1 MAELQPKITSYN
13 ATGEK
18 LQSLDA
24 YILSLNGDISISGEH
39 EMVVQLENNAN
50 IIKENAYFFRLKL
63 SDGTKPVPYIR
74 LRDWV
79 VSPDNSYVEL
89 YLIGAK
95 DYLSSFDLFP
105 TFDADK
111 EEITYGENNNSN
123 IVNMYSRNIWLML
136 FMLFDNTKTV
146 VNTRGFFFPYQFED
160 LRLKG
165 LDVGGNSPTVESFRI
180 NSLDSSTL
188 YDAIIDVTESRST
201 PIVYETD
208 SNFNSDFNIIVKERG
223 EKIPKFSYS
232 NFGEIEKVTVEDIE
246 ATIFSATGKTFL
258 GANQSVINYS
268 PTQTLSTIYNIQNI
282 QSSSERQEN
291 LNQVVEKARNTPRG
305 QSVIFS
311 SFDDLELN
319 QELTLDGVIIEG
331 GNNVVI
337 TDKNVEGK
345 KVNYFTTRTN
355 IPTNPGKPNTP
366 GNRLIFKPLSQAND
380 RLDKTLKPIDGSTLR
395 W

>member
-39 EMVVQLENNAN
+39 EMVVQLENSAN
-50 IIKENAYFFRLKL
+50 INKENAYFFRLKL
-63 SDGTKPVPYIR
+63 SDETNPVPYIR

-89 YLIGAK
+89 YLVGAK

-111 EEITYGENNNSN
+111 EEVTYGENNNSN

-208 SNFNSDFNIIVKERG
+208 NNFNSNFNIIVKERG
-223 EKIPKFSYS
+223 AKIPKFNYS
-232 NFGEIEKVTVEDIE
+232 NFGEIEKATIEDVE

-268 PTQTLSTIYNIQNI
+268 PTQTLSTIYNIQNV

-291 LNQVVEKARNTPRG
+291 LSQVVEKARNTPRG

-319 QELTLDGVIIEG
+319 QELTLEGVIIEG

-380 RLDKTLKPIDGSTLR
+380 RLDRTLKPTDGSTLR

>member
-13 ATGEK
+13 ATGAK

-39 EMVVQLENNAN
+39 EMVVQLENSAN
-50 IIKENAYFFRLKL
+50 INKENAYFFRLKL
-63 SDGTKPVPYIR
+63 SDETNPVPYIR

-89 YLIGAK
+89 YLVGAK
-95 DYLSSFDLFP
+95 DYLASFDLFP

-111 EEITYGENNNSN
+111 EEVIYGENNNSN

-165 LDVGGNSPTVESFRI
+165 LDVGGNSPTIESFRI

-188 YDAIIDVTESRST
+188 YDAIIDVTESRNT

-223 EKIPKFSYS
+223 KKLPRFNYS
-232 NFGEIEKVTVEDIE
+232 NFGEIEKVTVEDVE

-268 PTQTLSTIYNIQNI
+268 PTQTLSTIYNIQNV

-319 QELTLDGVIIEG
+319 QELTLEGVIIEG

-345 KVNYFTTRTN
+345 KVNYFTTRTD

-366 GNRLIFKPLSQAND
+366 GNRLIFKPLLQAND
-380 RLDKTLKPIDGSTLR
+380 RLDRTLKPVDGSTLR